1 MGTGGVIWATGVS
14 GTNGQ
19 LLNNMISSYWIQV
32 LFGKLSV
39 SLCSVLY
46 TVMGELKEYTIPGM
60 LRNSFVKYGTRQA
73 LLFAGEENRTY
84 TRLEQEINFLA
95 AQLRTAGIVK
105 GDKVVILSTNMPN
118 WAIAF
123 FASIICGAIAVP
135 ILPDFSP
142 VEISNIILHSES
154 KVVFVSENLQSKIK
168 QFIDTSSM
176 LIIRVENF
184 EKISGPGI
192 IKWSTKPKKFTSIP
206 VHEDDLASI
215 IYTSG
220 TTGKSKGVMLT
231 HKNIVWDA
239 EHGGLIQQ
247 VSINDRF
254 LSLLPLSHSYENTL
268 GLILPVMYGASIH
281 YLRKLPTPAVLI
293 PVLQTVKPTVILSVP
308 LIIEKIY
315 KKQIAPNFSKN
326 LIIKISY
333 RIRPFRLLLNRLAG
347 KRLMKTFGG
356 ELFFFGIGGAKLD
369 GKVEQFLREAKFPY
383 CIGYGLTETAPLIA
397 GTSPEG
403 SRLQTIGPA
412 MPGVTLKIHQPN
424 PVSGQGEIWIKGEN
438 VMKGYFKEPELTK
451 EVLTP
456 EGWFKTGDLGFID
469 PKGYLAFKGRLKN
482 MIVSASGENIYPEEI
497 ESVINNFRHVVES
510 LVIERKGKLVALVLL
525 NMEELESKFQAFRDQ
540 AELYNE
546 KLDELLEELQ
556 VYVNLHVNK
565 FSQVQ
570 LVLVQPEPFERT
582 PTQKIKRFLYS

>member
-1 MGTGGVIWATGVS
+1 
-14 GTNGQ
+14 
-19 LLNNMISSYWIQV
+19 
-32 LFGKLSV
+32 
-39 SLCSVLY
+39 
-46 TVMGELKEYTIPGM
+46 MGELKEYTIPGM
-60 LRNSFVKYGTRQA
+60 LRNSFVKYGTRQS
-73 LLFAGEENRTY
+73 LVFAGEENRTY
-84 TRLEQEINFLA
+84 SKLEQEINLLS
-95 AQLRTAGIVK
+95 AQMRTAGIVK
-105 GDKVVILSTNMPN
+105 GDKVAILSTNMPN
-118 WAIAF
+118 WAVAF
-123 FASIICGAIAVP
+123 FASINSGAVAVP
-135 ILPDFSP
+135 ILPDFSRM
-142 VEISNIILHSES
+142 EISNIILHSES
-154 KVVFVSENLQSKIK
+154 KVIFVSEGLLPRIE
-168 QFIDTSSM
+168 QFIGSSSIV
-176 LIIRVENF
+176 IIRVETF
-184 EKISGPGI
+184 EIISGFSTV
-192 IKWSTKPKKFTSIP
+192 KWKTNPEKLAP
-206 VHEDDLASI
+206 VPVDKDDLASI

-247 VSINDRF
+247 VSVNDRF
-254 LSLLPLSHSYENTL
+254 LSLLPLSHTYENTL
-268 GLILPVMYGASIH
+268 GLILPVMYGASVH

-293 PVLQTVKPTVILSVP
+293 PALQTVKPTVILSVP

-315 KKQIAPNFSKN
+315 RKQIAPNFNKN
-326 LIIKISY
+326 RIIRTIY
-333 RIRPFRLLLNRLAG
+333 RLKPFRLLLNRIAG

-369 GKVEQFLREAKFPY
+369 GQVEQFLREAKFPY

-397 GTSPEG
+397 GTPPER

-412 MPGVTLKIHQPN
+412 MPGVMLKIHHPN
-424 PVSGQGEIWIKGEN
+424 PASGQGEIWIKGAN
-438 VMKGYFKEPELTK
+438 VMKGYFKEPALTK

-456 EGWFKTGDLGFID
+456 DGWFKTGDLGFID
-469 PKGYLAFKGRLKN
+469 KKGYLAFKGRLKN

-546 KLDELLEELQ
+546 KLDELLGELQ
-556 VYVNLHVNK
+556 IYVNSHVNK